1 MKADLLLQ
9 QLGLMGLLA
18 GTLNAAALTTVV
30 HAEPMTPRDGEQI
43 TPATLDESAAST
55 IPTETVRSIQAPAA
69 APTAPEA
76 ATAPLDTQEKKQTPA
91 ASVEISSTQVRI
103 LSPAPNEL
111 LDIPSAPITLQFI
124 EGQTVDLQVNGV
136 SVDPKLIGRTETNNT
151 TKVVTQTWYGVTL
164 REGDNTITAQIKD
177 GTAQANATATKVQ
190 VRGIPQQLKVETVTK
205 RIPADGRSTTVIRG
219 QLVDAQGNRSN
230 RDALITLTPEAG
242 EFIGADT
249 DKDQVGYQVQAR
261 QGQFEAT
268 LRSGLQA
275 QTAKVRASTGEIE
288 AFVQV
293 EFETSLRPS
302 IATGVL
308 DVRFGARG
316 TDYYSGF
323 REFLPADRD
332 NTAKID
338 LRSAVFAS
346 GKIGDWLFTGAYNS
360 NRALNQDCNGT
371 TRFLRDAQ
379 VCDQQY
385 PVYGDSSTSTRVAQ
399 SQDSVFLRLERNQ
412 DFITWADYNTQ
423 ELATASQEFTAIN
436 RQLHGL
442 KLNYNAGNF
451 QFTGFYGDN
460 VQGFQRDTLPPD
472 GTSGYYFVSRR
483 LLVAGS
489 ENVSVET
496 QELNRPGTV
505 LERKVLTRGVD
516 YDIDYDRGSLLFRQ
530 PLLRTDVDAKTG
542 TTLVRQLVVTYQYE
556 SQQNANIYGGR
567 VRYHFSKEQ
576 NKESWL
582 GATYFREN
590 QGVRHFEL
598 YGADALIPLSP
609 KFNLIAEYARSTND
623 SDLLGPVS
631 GSAYRLEAKG
641 ELFGG
646 VQSRTYWR
654 SAETGFANN
663 ATISFVPG
671 QTRYGTELTAQV
683 APTTNLHLQ
692 YDHEDNV
699 GVAPQP
705 LSNLADLLTPR
716 TQALPGSG
724 VNNSLTTITAGVQQ
738 KFGQADLTVDWLNR
752 NRVDQAT
759 EQKSISSQLRTRF
772 SVPVADKLTF
782 RAQNELNLGST
793 QDAIYPDRTTLG
805 LEWAVYPGVSIQL
818 NQNFIAGGSFGSNSF
833 TSLDTKADYKLAEN
847 TTLSGRYSILSG
859 INGLSSQGALGL
871 NHRWVVSPGLRVNLG
886 YERVFG
892 DAFATTNTGTQ
903 FAQPFAAGQGVSAL
917 GVQSGDNYNIGFE
930 YTDNPDFK
938 ASARYEYRTSAAGT
952 NTVLTASAAGKI
964 TPSLTALLRYNQAG
978 IANQSLSGLGDTTNL
993 KLGIAYRDPKDD
1005 TFNALLRYEYR
1016 KNPSIIPENLLLG
1029 VGTSSQDHTLALEA
1043 IYAPSW
1049 QWELYGKYALRS
1061 SSTQLDQNFTSSS
1074 LISLAQLRTTYRFA
1088 YNFDFVGEARW
1099 ISQPQAG
1106 YSEMGAVAEVGYYLS
1121 PNLRLAAGYSFGHIN
1136 DRDFGGTRA
1145 AGGAYLGL
1153 TVKVNELFDGF
1164 GLQKVVP
1171 PQQQESQLAQAPL
1184 NPVITPVQ
1192 APQAR
1197 QFFAPQGV
1205 SFMPPST
1212 PSLLTVSQIQKNA
1225 ETKMRAD
1232 LIQYQES
1239 SEALGTLEELHVQ

>member
-1 MKADLLLQ
+1 MKWPPRPPNFGGRSTLGFPSPLQ
-9 QLGLMGLLA
+9 RLGLLSFLA
-18 GTLNAAALTTVV
+18 GTLNVTALTAMVY
-30 HAEPMTPRDGEQI
+30 AEPI
-43 TPATLDESAAST
+43 
-55 IPTETVRSIQAPAA
+55 
-69 APTAPEA
+69 
-76 ATAPLDTQEKKQTPA
+76 TPA
-91 ASVEISSTQVRI
+91 ASVELSATPVRI
-103 LSPAPNEL
+103 LSPASNDVLNVP
-111 LDIPSAPITLQFI
+111 AATITLQFL
-124 EGQTVDLQVNGV
+124 EGLTVDLQVNGG
-136 SVDPKLIGRTETNNT
+136 SVDSKLIGRTETNST

-164 REGDNTITAQIKD
+164 REGNNTITAQSKD
-177 GTAQANATATKVQ
+177 GTAPAKAMVTTVQ
-190 VRGIPQQLKVETVTK
+190 VRGVPQQLKVETVTQ

-219 QLVDAQGNRSN
+219 QLLDAQGNRSN

-242 EFIGADT
+242 EFIGADY
-249 DKDQVGYQVQAR
+249 DKNQVGYQVQAR

-275 QTAKVRASTGEIE
+275 QMAKVRASTGELV
-288 AFVQV
+288 AFTQV

-302 IATGVL
+302 IATGVV

-332 NTAKID
+332 NTAKVD
-338 LRSAVFAS
+338 LRSAIFTS
-346 GKIGDWLFTGAYNS
+346 GRVGDWLFTGAYNS
-360 NRALNQDCNGT
+360 NRALNQDCNGN

-385 PVYGDSSTSTRVAQ
+385 PVYGDSSTSIRIAQ

-412 DFITWADYNTQ
+412 DFVTWADYNTQ

-442 KLNYNAGNF
+442 KLNYNVGNL

-460 VQGFQRDTLPPD
+460 VQGFQRDTISPD
-472 GTSGYYFVSRR
+472 GTSGSYFVSRR
-483 LLVAGS
+483 LLIAGS
-489 ENVSVET
+489 ENVSIET
-496 QELNRPGTV
+496 QEFNRPGTV
-505 LERKVLTRGVD
+505 LERKALTRGVD

-542 TTLVRQLVVTYQYE
+542 LTIVRQLVVTYQYE

-576 NKESWL
+576 NQESWL
-582 GATYFREN
+582 GATYLREN
-590 QGVRHFEL
+590 QGVRSFEL

-609 KFNLIAEYARSTND
+609 KFKLIAEYARSKND
-623 SDLLGPVS
+623 SDLLSSVS

-646 VQSRTYWR
+646 VQSRVYWR

-671 QTRYGTELTAQV
+671 QTRYGAELTAPL
-683 APTTNLHLQ
+683 APTSKLRLQ

-705 LSNLADLLTPR
+705 LTNLADLLTPR
-716 TQALPGSG
+716 NQALPGSG
-724 VNNSLTTITAGVQQ
+724 VNNNLTTITVGVEQ
-738 KFGQADLTVDWLNR
+738 KIGQSNVTVDWLNR
-752 NRVDQAT
+752 NRVDQT
-759 EQKSISSQLRTRF
+759 TGQTSLSNQLRTQL

-793 QDAIYPDRTTLG
+793 QDAIFPDRTKLG
-805 LEWAVYPGVSIQL
+805 LEWAVYPGVSVQL
-818 NQNFIAGGSFGSNSF
+818 NQNFITGGPFGSNSF

-847 TTLSGRYSILSG
+847 TTLSGRYSILGG
-859 INGLSSQGALGL
+859 INGLSNQGALGL
-871 NHRWVVSPGLRVNLG
+871 NHRWVVSPGFRVNLG

-892 DAFATTNTGTQ
+892 DAFATTGAGTQ
-903 FAQPFAAGQGVSAL
+903 FAQPFAAGQGASAL

-930 YTDNPDFK
+930 YTDSPDFK

-978 IANQSLSGLGDTTNL
+978 TANQSLSGLGDTANL
-993 KLGIAYRDPKDD
+993 KLGLAYRDPKDD

-1016 KNPSIIPENLLLG
+1016 SNPSIIPENLLLG
-1029 VGTSSQDHTLALEA
+1029 VGTSSQDQTLALEA
-1043 IYAPSW
+1043 IYAPNW

-1061 SSTQLDQNFTSSS
+1061 SSTQLDQNFSSS
-1074 LISLAQLRTTYRFA
+1074 SVISLAQLRATYRFA
-1088 YNFDFVGEARW
+1088 RNFDFVGETRW
-1099 ISQPQAG
+1099 ISQTSGSQARVG
-1106 YSEMGAVAEVGYYLS
+1106 YSETGAVAELGYYLT
-1121 PNLRLAAGYSFGHIN
+1121 PDLRLAAGYSFGNIN

-1164 GLQKVVP
+1164 GLQKIAP
-1171 PQQQESQLAQAPL
+1171 PQQQESPLAQAP
-1184 NPVITPVQ
+1184 PAPASAPVQ
-1192 APQAR
+1192 TAETPK
-1197 QFFAPQGV
+1197 FFAPQGI
-1205 SFMPPST
+1205 SFVPPGQSAAPTVFPMPHNPT
-1212 PSLLTVSQIQKNA
+1212 IQSR
-1225 ETKMRAD
+1225 EE
-1232 LIQYQES
+1232 LIQPE
-1239 SEALGTLEELHVQ
+1239 ELAGALGTLEEIHIQ

>member
-9 QLGLMGLLA
+9 KLGLMSILA
-18 GTLNAAALTTVV
+18 GTLNVTALTAMV
-30 HAEPMTPRDGEQI
+30 HAESEGEPI
-43 TPATLDESAAST
+43 TPATLDDAST
-55 IPTETVRSIQAPAA
+55 VPVGVVQSTQPAAVTTTVTDTPKQAPA
-69 APTAPEA
+69 
-76 ATAPLDTQEKKQTPA
+76 
-91 ASVEISSTQVRI
+91 VIEISSNQVRI

-111 LDIPSAPITLQFI
+111 LDIPSAIITLQFL
-124 EGQTVDLQVNGV
+124 EGQTVDLQINGG
-136 SVDPKLIGRTETNNT
+136 SVDPTLIGRTETNNT

-164 REGDNTITAQIKD
+164 REGNNTITAEIKD
-177 GTAQANATATKVQ
+177 GTAPANITATQVQ
-190 VRGIPQQLKVETVTK
+190 VRGIPQRLKVETVTK
-205 RIPADGRSTTVIRG
+205 RIPADGRSTTIIRG
-219 QLVDAQGNRSN
+219 QLLDAQGNRSN
-230 RDALITLTPEAG
+230 RDALITLTPESG

-275 QTAKVRASTGEIE
+275 QIAKVRASTGELE
-288 AFVQV
+288 AFTQV

-346 GKIGDWLFTGAYNS
+346 GKVGDWLFTGAYNS

-379 VCDQQY
+379 CDQQY

-412 DFITWADYNTQ
+412 DFITWSDYNTQ
-423 ELATASQEFTAIN
+423 EFATTSQEFTAIN

-442 KLNYNAGNF
+442 KLNYSVGNV

-489 ENVSVET
+489 ENVAVET

-516 YDIDYDRGSLLFRQ
+516 YDIDYDRGSLLFRE

-582 GATYFREN
+582 GATYLREN

-641 ELFGG
+641 ELFAG

-654 SAETGFANN
+654 SADTGFANN

-683 APTTNLHLQ
+683 ASTTNLHLQ
-692 YDHEDNV
+692 YDHEDNI

-705 LSNLADLLTPR
+705 LTNLADLLTPR

-738 KFGQADLTVDWLNR
+738 KFGQSDLTVDWLNR

-759 EQKSISSQLRTRF
+759 NQETVSSQLRTRL

-805 LEWAVYPGVSIQL
+805 LEWAVYPGVSVQL
-818 NQNFIAGGSFGSNSF
+818 NQNFIAGGQFGSNSF

-847 TTLSGRYSILSG
+847 TTLSGRYSILGG

-871 NHRWVVSPGLRVNLG
+871 NHRWVVSPGFRVNLG

-903 FAQPFAAGQGVSAL
+903 FAQPFAAGQGVSTL
-917 GVQSGDNYNIGFE
+917 GVPSGDNYNIGFE
-930 YTDNPDFK
+930 YTDSPDFK
-938 ASARYEYRTSAAGT
+938 ASARYEYRTSATGT

-964 TPSLTALLRYNQAG
+964 TPSLTALLRYSQAG
-978 IANQSLSGLGDTTNL
+978 TANQSLPGLGDTSNL
-993 KLGIAYRDPKDD
+993 KLGIAYRDPRDD
-1005 TFNALLRYEYR
+1005 RFNALLRYEYR

-1029 VGTSSQDHTLALEA
+1029 VGTSSEDHTLALEA
-1043 IYAPSW
+1043 IYAPNW

-1074 LISLAQLRTTYRFA
+1074 LISLTQLRATYRFA
-1088 YNFDFVGEARW
+1088 YNFDLVGEARW
-1099 ISQPQAG
+1099 INQPRTG

-1121 PNLRLAAGYSFGHIN
+1121 PNLRLAAGYSLGNVN

-1145 AGGAYLGL
+1145 AGGLYAGL

-1164 GLQKVVP
+1164 GLQRVAP
-1171 PQQQESQLAQAPL
+1171 PQPQEAQLAQAPL
-1184 NPVITPVQ
+1184 LPAA
-1192 APQAR
+1192 APIASLPTQP
-1197 QFFAPQGV
+1197 FFAPQNI
-1205 SFMPPST
+1205 SFRLPGTIPA
-1212 PSLLTVSQIQKNA
+1212 LTVSQAPTTTEVKRREDLVGQSASA
-1225 ETKMRAD
+1225 EP
-1232 LIQYQES
+1232 
-1239 SEALGTLEELHVQ
+1239 LGTLEELHVQ

>member
-1 MKADLLLQ
+1 MKWP
-9 QLGLMGLLA
+9 QLGLLSLLA
-18 GTLNAAALTTVV
+18 GTLSVAALTTVV
-30 HAEPMTPRDGEQI
+30 YAEPVIPRDGEQS
-43 TPATLDESAAST
+43 TPAT
-55 IPTETVRSIQAPAA
+55 
-69 APTAPEA
+69 
-76 ATAPLDTQEKKQTPA
+76 
-91 ASVEISSTQVRI
+91 VELSSTQVRI
-103 LSPAPNEL
+103 LSPAPNDVL
-111 LDIPSAPITLQFI
+111 NVPAATITLQFLD
-124 EGQTVDLQVNGV
+124 GQTVDLQVNGV
-136 SVDPKLIGRTETNNT
+136 SADPKLIGRTETNSK

-164 REGDNTITAQIKD
+164 SEGDNTITAQIKEGKN
-177 GTAQANATATKVQ
+177 GTEKANVTATKVQ
-190 VRGIPQQLKVETVTK
+190 VRGIPQQLKVETTTK

-219 QLVDAQGNRSN
+219 QLLDAQGNRSN

-242 EFIGADT
+242 EFIGADY

-275 QTAKVRASTGEIE
+275 QMAKVRASTGELE
-288 AFVQV
+288 AFTQV
-293 EFETSLRPS
+293 EFETNLRPS
-302 IATGVL
+302 IATGVV

-332 NTAKID
+332 NTAKVD
-338 LRSAVFAS
+338 LRSAVFTS
-346 GKIGDWLFTGAYNS
+346 GKVGDWLFTGAYNS

-385 PVYGDSSTSTRVAQ
+385 PVYGDSSVSTRIAQ

-412 DFITWADYNTQ
+412 DFITWADYDTQ
-423 ELATASQEFTAIN
+423 ELSTASQEFTAVN

-442 KLNYNAGNF
+442 KLNYNFGNL
-451 QFTGFYGDN
+451 QFTGLYGDN
-460 VQGFQRDTLPPD
+460 VQGFQRDTIPPD

-496 QELNRPGTV
+496 QEFNRPGTV
-505 LERKVLTRGVD
+505 LERKALTRGVD

-530 PLLRTDVDAKTG
+530 PLLRTDIDAKTG

-556 SQQNANIYGGR
+556 NQQNANIYGGR

-576 NKESWL
+576 NQESWL
-582 GATYFREN
+582 GATYLREN
-590 QGVRHFEL
+590 QGIRHFEL
-598 YGADALIPLSP
+598 YGADALISLSP
-609 KFNLIAEYARSTND
+609 KFKLIAEYARSMND

-646 VQSRTYWR
+646 VQSRIYWR

-671 QTRYGTELTAQV
+671 QTRYGAELTAQV
-683 APTTNLHLQ
+683 APTTNFHLQ
-692 YDHEDNV
+692 YDQEDNV

-705 LSNLADLLTPR
+705 LTNLADLLTSR
-716 TQALPGSG
+716 NQALPGGG
-724 VNNSLTTITAGVQQ
+724 VNNSLTTITAGVEQ
-738 KFGQADLTVDWLNR
+738 KIGQSNVTVDLLNR
-752 NRVDQAT
+752 NRVDRT
-759 EQKSISSQLRTRF
+759 TGQKSISSQLRTRL
-772 SVPVADKLTF
+772 SAPIAEKLTF

-793 QDAIYPDRTTLG
+793 QDVVYPDRTTLG
-805 LEWAVYPGVSIQL
+805 LEWAVYPGVSVQL
-818 NQNFIAGGSFGSNSF
+818 NQNFIAGGQFGVNSF

-847 TTLSGRYSILSG
+847 TMLSGRYSILGG
-859 INGLSSQGALGL
+859 ISGLSSQGALGL
-871 NHRWVVSPGLRVNLG
+871 NHRWVVSPGFRVNLG

-903 FAQPFAAGQGVSAL
+903 FAQPFVAGQGVSAL
-917 GVQSGDNYNIGFE
+917 GVQSGDNYSVGFE
-930 YTDNPDFK
+930 YTDSPDFK

-952 NTVLTASAAGKI
+952 NTVLTASATGKI

-978 IANQSLSGLGDTTNL
+978 TANQSLPGLGDTSNL
-993 KLGIAYRDPKDD
+993 KLGVAYRDPRDD

-1029 VGTSSQDHTLALEA
+1029 VGTSSEDHTLALEA
-1043 IYAPSW
+1043 IYAPNW

-1074 LISLAQLRTTYRFA
+1074 LISLAQLRATYRFA
-1088 YNFDFVGEARW
+1088 YNFDFVGETRW
-1099 ISQPQAG
+1099 ISQPRAG
-1106 YSEMGAVAEVGYYLS
+1106 YSETGATAELGYYLT
-1121 PNLRLAAGYSFGHIN
+1121 PDLRLAAGYSFGSVN
-1136 DRDFGGTRA
+1136 DRDFGGSRA

-1153 TVKVNELFDGF
+1153 TIKVNELFDGF
-1164 GLQKVVP
+1164 GLQKVAP
-1171 PQQQESQLAQAPL
+1171 PQQQESLSAQAPST
-1184 NPVITPVQ
+1184 PTTPPVQ
-1192 APQAR
+1192 TPSAQP
-1197 QFFAPQGV
+1197 FSAPQGINFV
-1205 SFMPPST
+1205 PPGKDAPPT
-1212 PSLLTVSQIQKNA
+1212 ILQVPPKAEIQS
-1225 ETKMRAD
+1225 RAD
-1232 LIQYQES
+1232 LMQPE
-1239 SEALGTLEELHVQ
+1239 ELAGALGTLEEIHLE